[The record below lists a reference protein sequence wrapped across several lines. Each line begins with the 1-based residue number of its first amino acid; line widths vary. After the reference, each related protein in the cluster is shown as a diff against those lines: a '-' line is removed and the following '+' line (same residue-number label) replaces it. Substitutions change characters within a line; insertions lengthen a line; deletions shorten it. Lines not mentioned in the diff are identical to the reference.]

1 MKKKAAVRIPVPV
14 PVQDMSIEEVVEKAR
29 VIRGRLGLGWG
40 GGGRVTGVVEVAGE
54 WLEDGERCR
63 AILERARAIN
73 R

>member
-1 MKKKAAVRIPVPV
+1 V
-14 PVQDMSIEEVVEKAR
+14 
-29 VIRGRLGLGWG
+29 G
-40 GGGRVTGVVEVAGE
+40 AGE